1 MATPYSTMDLRRL
14 LEAHQNAV
22 YGVCLRVLRHPQD
35 AEDACQDALVE
46 AARHAPSLRDPR
58 AFGPWLR
65 RVALT
70 TALDLRRKRER
81 RRLRDASLS
90 LPAPAAEPSI
100 ELHQALAE
108 LDDDTRYM
116 LLEHYYEG
124 RPLRMLA
131 TEAGVSEAAISKR
144 IEKGRERL
152 KARLGAAA
160 FGLLGVGALSVAP
173 DGLAAKALAT
183 LEGTALMK
191 KVAITVLL
199 LLPPALV
206 GGAAF
211 LARPST
217 PPSRE
222 LPMAVDVPKPSAK
235 PVSLAPAAV
244 SAPAAVQAAPP
255 VRRPWPLEFPP
266 PDWPEGVKRAWEAL
280 QRRSTIDVLNVPLAE
295 LIAVLSREIQY
306 PIAVDARLGGERIS
320 FKVADIGGDGALR
333 LALGPR
339 QLAYE
344 IREDGT
350 LLVTRADEARMDRWG
365 AGRIQQDR
373 YELERTRRQ
382 LKTADVL
389 PSLRTAEEGL
399 RRDVAAF
406 PGARNLEEALSSLRS
421 ATGVNLIL
429 DYQVAE
435 KLNVDRAVP
444 PIAGGSLESVLL
456 LMLDAEGLVPAP
468 TPDGIVLLTSRE
480 SAARLQRDPVVQAER
495 RFEDALDRPLGWR
508 GSFGV
513 ADVAERVESEL
524 GVRVIATREAWEGAG
539 ELRPAEDETARA
551 FLDRLGAL
559 GVRWSVRN
567 GMLFLIR

>member
-1 MATPYSTMDLRRL
+1 MDLRRL

-90 LPAPAAEPSI
+90 LPVPAAEPSI

-124 RPLRMLA
+124 RPLRTLA
-131 TEAGVSEAAISKR
+131 SEAGVSEAAISKR
-144 IEKGRERL
+144 LEKGRERL

-160 FGLLGVGALSVAP
+160 FGLLGAGALSVAP

-191 KVAITVLL
+191 KVAIAALL

-206 GGAAF
+206 GGAAV
-211 LARPST
+211 LARRSA
-217 PPSRE
+217 PPPAE
-222 LPMAVDVPKPSAK
+222 APAAVDVPPPAAK
-235 PVSLAPAAV
+235 PVSLAP
-244 SAPAAVQAAPP
+244 SHAPDVGPPVQAAPP
-255 VRRPWPLEFPP
+255 ARRPWPLEFPP
-266 PDWPEGVKRAWEAL
+266 PEWPEGVKRAWEAL
-280 QRRSTIDVLNVPLAE
+280 TRKTTIDLQNVPLADLLAE
-295 LIAVLSREIQY
+295 ISRDIQY
-306 PIAVDARLGGERIS
+306 PIVLVAGHGREMIS
-320 FKVADIGGDGALR
+320 FKVSDIVGDGALR
-333 LALGPR
+333 LALTPR
-339 QLAYE
+339 QMAYE
-344 IREDGT
+344 IGEDGT
-350 LLVTRADEARMDRWG
+350 VLVTRADQARTDRWG
-365 AGRIQQDR
+365 AGRIHQDR
-373 YELERTRRQ
+373 HELERTRRQ
-382 LKTADVL
+382 LKTSEVL

-406 PGARNLEEALSSLRS
+406 PGARTLEDALTRLRS

-435 KLNVDRAVP
+435 KVRLDRAVP

-456 LMLDAEGLVPAP
+456 LMLDGEGLVPVP
-468 TPDGIVLLTSRE
+468 TTEGIVLLTSRE
-480 SAARLQRDPVVQAER
+480 RAAAHQRDPLIQAAR
-495 RFEDALDRPLGWR
+495 RFDDALDRPLGWR

-513 ADVAERVESEL
+513 ADIATRMESEL

-539 ELRPAEDETARA
+539 ELRPGEDETARA